1 MNVYESKNIKNIV
14 LIGNASS
21 GKTTLSEAMLMEGG
35 VINRR
40 GTIENKSTSSDYH
53 PVEHDYGYSVFPSV
67 LFAEWKGKKLNFI
80 DTPGSDDFIG
90 GVISALNVA
99 DTGIMLINA
108 KHGVEV
114 GTEILSRQA
123 EKLKKPLI
131 FAINQLDHEN
141 ANYEQ
146 TIEQAQARFKNKI
159 VTVQYPVNCGNNFNE
174 VIDVLKMEMY
184 RWKEEGGAPEIVQI
198 PKEEIEKANELHNTL
213 VEAAAENDEQLME
226 LYFDKGTLTE
236 DQMREGIKKGLI
248 KRDLYPV
255 FCLSAEK
262 NMGVR
267 RLMEFIV
274 NVTPSVDEM
283 PPSITTEAEEIP
295 YDSEAKPSL
304 FIFNTTLEPHLGEV
318 NLFKVASG
326 TINEGDDIINVN
338 TNTKERISQLYLI
351 AGKNKTKV
359 SSLKAGDIGATV
371 KLKNSKNNH
380 TLNGKGATHQFSA
393 IEYPEAKF
401 RTAIR
406 AENEADEERLA
417 EILHRIHEEDPSIKI
432 EHSKELK
439 QTIVSGQGE
448 FHINTL
454 KWRIENNDKLNIEL
468 YPPKIPYRET
478 ITKIAK
484 ADYRHKKQSGGS
496 GQFGEVHMIIEPY
509 FEDMPEPTVYKVN
522 GHDIKVNVR
531 KKEEVELP
539 WGGKLVFYNC
549 IVGGVIDNRF
559 MPAILKGIMEKIE
572 EGPLTGSYA
581 RDIRVCVYDGKMHAV
596 DSNEISF
603 KLAGRHAFSEA
614 FKNAAPKILEPIY
627 DVEVLVPEDRMGDVM
642 SDLQTRRALILGMEA
657 EKGFQKLKAK
667 VPLKEIQ
674 KYSTSLSSLTGGR
687 ASFSMK
693 FGEYERVPSDV
704 QQELLKTYEAEEND
718 N

>member
-184 RWKEEGGAPEIVQI
+184 RWKEEGGAPEIIQI